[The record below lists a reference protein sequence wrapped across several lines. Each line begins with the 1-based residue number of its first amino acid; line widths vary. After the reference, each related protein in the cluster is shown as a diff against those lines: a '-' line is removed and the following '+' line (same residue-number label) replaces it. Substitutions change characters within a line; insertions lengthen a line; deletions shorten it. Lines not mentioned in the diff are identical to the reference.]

1 NGDDGWAPAPEQ
13 LAAYADGELEG
24 PLHTPLKQRV
34 AEWLADHP
42 DARAEL
48 ESYRRLAE
56 VWQATT
62 PAEPDDGAWRAVWQR
77 LERIPPPQPV
87 EKVGPRKWRVLPW
100 VAAAVAAAGIVWLA
114 LWLPGQLRQG
124 NAPVQED
131 NQAREKPQPL
141 PGPQGV
147 PVEAWPV

>member
-1 NGDDGWAPAPEQ
+1 
-13 LAAYADGELEG
+13 
-24 PLHTPLKQRV
+24 
-34 AEWLADHP
+34 
-42 DARAEL
+42 
-48 ESYRRLAE
+48 
-56 VWQATT
+56 
-62 PAEPDDGAWRAVWQR
+62 
-77 LERIPPPQPV
+77 
-87 EKVGPRKWRVLPW
+87 VLPW

-147 PVEAWPV
+147 PVEAWPVVSTAEVQIRRIEGPDLASVVVGQLPVDGPMEWANPGEVWVASVEPAPGDDMVPNIKWAPGQTDFPMSWPSRALEAPKE